1 MPAISTA
8 QCYANAAAFKGRTVV
23 ITGAGSGF
31 GRATAIDFAKHGARV
46 VLGDVDEKGMRETV
60 AQIERAHGSN
70 AVVSRRCDVTNWDDQ
85 VALFAAGA
93 QAFGNID
100 IVLPNAG
107 INEMGHFDPREDGD
121 VTKLTK
127 PNLKTLD
134 VDLTGVLYTTRIA
147 LWYFANDKRADPGLR
162 AIVFTGSMSTFYGSL
177 GVMYGVAKAGILGI
191 QKGIEVACR
200 ELNVRVGTICPY
212 FSKTAILTSDFVHP
226 TPKLGYAKV
235 EDVVAAFVEAI
246 TSSDPKTNFGCYLI
260 PDQWGVYRMES
271 HGQFI
276 GAEGARRSREEMKAL
291 LSKGKL

>member
-1 MPAISTA
+1 MPAIPYA
-8 QCYANAAAFKGRTVV
+8 ECYANAARFKGRTVV

-60 AQIERAHGSN
+60 SQIERAHGSN
-70 AVVSRRCDVTNWDDQ
+70 VVVSRRCDVTNWDDQ

-93 QAFGNID
+93 QAFGSID

-107 INEMGHFDPREDGD
+107 INEMGRFDPRDDGD

-147 LWYFANDKRADPGLR
+147 LWYFVNDKRADPGVR
-162 AIVFTGSMSTFYGSL
+162 AIVFTGSMSTFYGSE
-177 GVMYGVAKAGILGI
+177 GVMYGAAKAGILGI
-191 QKGIEVACR
+191 QKGIEKAAR
-200 ELNVRVGTICPY
+200 ELNVRVGTVCPY

-235 EDVVAAFVEAI
+235 EDVVSAFVAAI
-246 TSSDPKTNFGCYLI
+246 TDSDPKTNFGCYLI
-260 PDQWGVYRMES
+260 PDQWGVYRMAS

-276 GAEGARRSREEMKAL
+276 GAEGARRTSAEMKAL